1 MQALLSLLG
10 FLELLFELLKFLGQI
25 SHLTRIT
32 TALFPGILRGIGGL
46 PGLAYLFA
54 VLVKP
59 TTIACIVG
67 LIGPIYCLA
76 VLAVLG
82 GSGSLGGWSS

>member
-1 MQALLSLLG
+1 MLLSLLG

-25 SHLTRIT
+25 SHLSRVT
-32 TALFPGILRGIGGL
+32 TALFPGLLRRIEGL
-46 PGLAYLFA
+46 MRLAYLFA

-59 TTIACIVG
+59 ATIACIVG
-67 LIGPIYCLA
+67 LIGPSCRLA